1 MVEYQL
7 KITDQKA
14 VDMLDKLNGQRGYM
28 ERIILK
34 RVAQGIISHTQTN
47 YLSGQVLKR
56 QSGNLANSLQ
66 YRMMSNHAVR
76 IGPGMVYGAAHEF
89 GIPLSAGLYIYP
101 KRAKALRFESGGG
114 VVFAKRVR
122 QHVKKR
128 PYLAPAIQDYF
139 SSGKANTLAEKTLQE
154 YIDRL

>member
-7 KITDQKA
+7 KIVNQSAVQK
-14 VDMLDKLNGQRGYM
+14 LDNLNGQRGYM

-34 RVAQGIISHTQTN
+34 RVAEGIISHTQRHF
-47 YLSGQVLKR
+47 LRGQVLKR

-66 YRMMSNHAVR
+66 YRLISNHAVR

-101 KRAKALRFESGGG
+101 KRAKALRFEYGGRT
-114 VVFAKRVR
+114 VFAKRVR
-122 QHVKKR
+122 QHVIKR
-128 PYLAPAIQDYF
+128 PWLAPSIQEYF
-139 SSGKANTLAEKTLQE
+139 SSGTADRLAEKTLQE
-154 YIDRL
+154 YLDKI

>member
-7 KITDQKA
+7 KITNKQA
-14 VDMLDKLNGQRGYM
+14 VEKLDKLNGQRGYM

-47 YLSGQVLKR
+47 YLRGQVLKR

-66 YRMMSNHAVR
+66 YRMVSNHAVR

-89 GIPLSAGLYIYP
+89 GIPLSAGNWIYP
-101 KRAKALRFESGGG
+101 KRAKALRFVHNGQ
-114 VVFAKRVR
+114 VVFARRVR
-122 QHVKKR
+122 QHVPQR
-128 PYLAPAIQDYF
+128 PWLAPAIQDYF
-139 SSGKANTLAEKTLQE
+139 DSGKGDRLAEATLQE
-154 YIDRL
+154 YLDRL

>member
-1 MVEYQL
+1 MVEYKL
-7 KITDQKA
+7 KITNRQA
-14 VDMLDKLNGQRGYM
+14 VEKLDRLNGQRGYM

-47 YLSGQVLKR
+47 YLRGQVLKR
-56 QSGNLANSLQ
+56 QSGSLAGSLQ

-101 KRAKALRFESGGG
+101 RRAKALRFESGGRT
-114 VVFAKRVR
+114 VFAKRVR
-122 QHVKKR
+122 QHVVKR
-128 PYLAPAIQDYF
+128 PWLAPAIQDYF
-139 SSGKANTLAEKTLQE
+139 SSGKGDRLAEKTLQE
-154 YIDRL
+154 YLDRI